1 MRFFIIFL
9 IITNIFSIDATMEI
23 IKNSEKLPYIIVEVN
38 GKNNDLN
45 SKLYKMLIADL
56 KVSSHFN
63 VVEVSGDDFIND
75 KDIDYNFYS
84 AKNINLIARINSDS
98 VSNSVVTTLMLYDV
112 NMKNIALSK
121 KYTIGQDSKYPFIS
135 HKIAV
140 DINDYIKAP
149 SIEWMN
155 RSVVLSKYTKSEES
169 VILVADYTLTFQN
182 PIIKGGLNIFPKW
195 GDKDQRTIY
204 FTKYYDKP
212 TLVKYNIYTGEMQ
225 KILSSDGMIVASD
238 ISKDESKLLLT
249 MSPNGQPDIYLLNL
263 KTSALDKLTNY
274 NGIDVGANFIDNEDS
289 IMFVSDRLGYPNI
302 FSLNLATRIVNQ
314 LAYNGR
320 NNSSASAYSSYVV
333 YSSRES
339 DNEFG
344 NNIFNLYL
352 ISTKSNYIRRLTANG
367 INQMPRFSTD
377 GDSIMFIKSTDNES
391 SLGILRLNYNNSYLF
406 PLTNEK
412 IQAMDW

>member
-1 MRFFIIFL
+1 
-9 IITNIFSIDATMEI
+9 MEVDG
-23 IKNSEKLPYIIVEVN
+23 KNSQ
-38 GKNNDLN
+38 LN
-45 SKLYKMLIADL
+45 AKLYKMLIADL
-56 KVSSHFN
+56 RVSNHFN
-63 VVEVSGDDFIND
+63 VIEASNDFIND
-75 KDIDYNFYS
+75 KEVDYNFYS
-84 AKNINLIARINSDS
+84 AKNINLVARINSDF
-98 VSNSVVTTLMLYDV
+98 VNNSMVTTLTLHDV
-112 NMKNIALSK
+112 NVKNIALSK
-121 KYTIGQDSKYPFIS
+121 KYTISQDSRYPFVS
-135 HKIAV
+135 HKMAV

-169 VILVADYTLTFQN
+169 IILVADYTLTFQS

-195 GDKDQRTIY
+195 GDKDQKTIY

-212 TLVKYNIYTGEMQ
+212 TLVKYNIYTGDMQ

-249 MSPNGQPDIYLLNL
+249 MSPNNQPDIYLLNL
-263 KTSALDKLTNY
+263 KTSDLKKLTSY
-274 NGIDVGANFIDNEDS
+274 SGIDVGANFIDNENS

-302 FSLNLATRIVNQ
+302 FSLNLNTKIVNQ
-314 LAYNGR
+314 LAYHGR
-320 NNSSASAYSSYVV
+320 NNSSASAYDNYVV

-367 INQMPRFSTD
+367 INQMPRFSID
-377 GDSIMFIKSTDNES
+377 GDNIMFVKNTDKES
-391 SLGILRLNYNNSYLF
+391 SLGILRLNYNSSYLF
-406 PLTNEK
+406 PLQNEK

>member
-1 MRFFIIFL
+1 MRFFLIFL
-9 IITNIFSIDATMEI
+9 IVTNIFSIDATMEI
-23 IKNSEKLPYIIVEVN
+23 IKNSEKLPYIIVEVD
-38 GKNNDLN
+38 GKNSQLN
-45 SKLYKMLIADL
+45 AKLYKMLIADL
-56 KVSSHFN
+56 RVSNHFN
-63 VVEVSGDDFIND
+63 VIEASNDFIND
-75 KDIDYNFYS
+75 KEVDYNFYS
-84 AKNINLIARINSDS
+84 AKNINLVARINSDF
-98 VSNSVVTTLMLYDV
+98 VNNSMVTTLTLHDV
-112 NMKNIALSK
+112 NVKNIALSK
-121 KYTIGQDSKYPFIS
+121 KYTISQDSRYPFVS
-135 HKIAV
+135 HKMAV

-169 VILVADYTLTFQN
+169 IILVADYTLTFQS

-195 GDKDQRTIY
+195 GDKDQKTIY

-249 MSPNGQPDIYLLNL
+249 MSPNNQPDIYLLNL
-263 KTSALDKLTNY
+263 KTSDLKKLTSY
-274 NGIDVGANFIDNEDS
+274 SGIDVGANFIDNENS

-302 FSLNLATRIVNQ
+302 FSLNLNTKIVNQ
-314 LAYNGR
+314 LAYHGR
-320 NNSSASAYSSYVV
+320 NNSSASAYDNYVV

-367 INQMPRFSTD
+367 INQMPRFSID
-377 GDSIMFIKSTDNES
+377 GDNIMFVKNTDKES
-391 SLGILRLNYNNSYLF
+391 SLGILRLNYNSSYLF
-406 PLTNEK
+406 PLQNEK

>member
-1 MRFFIIFL
+1 MRFFLIFL

-23 IKNSEKLPYIIVEVN
+23 IKNSEKLPYIIVEVD
-38 GKNNDLN
+38 GKNSQLN

-56 KVSSHFN
+56 KVSNHFN
-63 VVEVSGDDFIND
+63 VIESSNDFINN
-75 KDIDYNFYS
+75 KEVDYNFYN
-84 AKNINLIARINSDS
+84 AKNINLVARINSDS
-98 VSNSVVTTLMLYDV
+98 TNNNVVTTLTLHDV
-112 NMKNIALSK
+112 NVKNIALSK
-121 KYTIGQDSKYPFIS
+121 KYTITQDSRYPFVS

-169 VILVADYTLTFQN
+169 VILVADYTLTFQST
-182 PIIKGGLNIFPKW
+182 IIKGGLNIFPKW
-195 GDKDQRTIY
+195 GDKDQKTIY

-238 ISKDESKLLLT
+238 VSKDESKLLLT
-249 MSPNGQPDIYLLNL
+249 MSPNNQPDIYLLNL
-263 KTSALDKLTNY
+263 KTSDLKKLTSY
-274 NGIDVGANFIDNEDS
+274 SGIDVGANFIDNENS

-302 FSLNLATRIVNQ
+302 FSLNLNTKIVNQ

-320 NNSSASAYSSYVV
+320 NNSSANAYDNYVV

-367 INQMPRFSTD
+367 INQMPRFSID
-377 GDSIMFIKSTDNES
+377 GDNIMFIKNTDKES
-391 SLGILRLNYNNSYLF
+391 SLGILRLNYNSSYLF
-406 PLTNEK
+406 PLPNEK